1 MAQITESL
9 FGLTPE
15 AVRAQQAAQLER
27 QALAFAQLSPMQAAQ
42 AGLFRAGNQL
52 GGGIAGLMGYQDP
65 EVLRAQ
71 QRQGMLSTLDINNPN
86 ALLQAAET
94 AQRAGDF
101 PLAQAL
107 QTQALD
113 LNKQI
118 QTQQTS
124 QTKAATEQRALSG
137 RQSFVKRRYPE
148 LSDEEAFALASDE
161 KAMAELVKTPKT
173 ETQVVDVDG
182 RKRLIDKNT
191 GATIADLGTAG
202 KTMGQEI
209 AGGVAAALAPIMA
222 KEQAAKAAGAG
233 GTAVGKEVAQV
244 EGKFAAL
251 DSLQQ
256 AADLLKA
263 PDGSYRINA
272 GIVGP
277 EMTFITKATG
287 GLVGDR
293 QKAINSERFLAAV
306 NSTVIPMLQEFGGN
320 DSNEEL
326 KYLQGVAGGN
336 IRLEP
341 ESLDK
346 IIESA
351 QRKIRRG
358 IERVQRQQ
366 QAVQQGQPLPTDAGP
381 SRTAPAPTL
390 RFNPQTGKLERL

>member
-15 AVRAQQAAQLER
+15 AVRAQQAAQLDK

-52 GGGIAGLMGYQDP
+52 GGGIASLMGYQDP

-86 ALLQAAET
+86 ALLQAAQT

-256 AADLLKA
+256 AASLLKS
-263 PDGSYRINA
+263 PDGKYQIYS
-272 GIVGP
+272 GLMGP
-277 EMTFITKATG
+277 EQTLITKATG
-287 GLVGDR
+287 GLLGDR
-293 QKAINSERFLAAV
+293 QKVINTERFIANV
-306 NSTVIPMLQEFGGN
+306 NSTVIPLLQEFGGN

-326 KYLQGVAGGN
+326 RFLQRVVGGDQ
-336 IRLEP
+336 RLEP
-341 ESLDK
+341 ES
-346 IIESA
+346 IENILRSA
-351 QRKIRRG
+351 QEKIRRG
-358 IERVQRQQ
+358 IDRVQRQQ

-381 SRTAPAPTL
+381 RRENPTPTL
-390 RFNPQTGKLERL
+390 RFNPQTGKLERP